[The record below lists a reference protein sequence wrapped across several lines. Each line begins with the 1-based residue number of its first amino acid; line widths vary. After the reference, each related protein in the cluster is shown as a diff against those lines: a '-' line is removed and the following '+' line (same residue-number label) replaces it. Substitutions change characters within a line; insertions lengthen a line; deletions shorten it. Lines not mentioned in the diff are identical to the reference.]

1 MGHIVKK
8 SNVPKRTDGS
18 TTKLVQQCRSERS
31 GETAMVPSLEILKID
46 SGGRVI
52 WRGAVESFVAA
63 KAHIQM
69 LTRNCLSSP
78 GEYIILDYDTGH
90 RVLVMLLGVSTESD
104 SVEDLLTAGVA
115 EALPS

>member
-1 MGHIVKK
+1 
-8 SNVPKRTDGS
+8 
-18 TTKLVQQCRSERS
+18 
-31 GETAMVPSLEILKID
+31 MVPSLDIFKID

-90 RVLVMLLGVSTESD
+90 RVLVMLLGVSTEAD
-104 SVEDLLTAGVA
+104 SVEDLLRSGVA
-115 EALPS
+115 EPLPS